1 MLAAR
6 DLENRVAA
14 HHNGAALKQQQ
25 QAGRLYPKTPVK
37 IPLNDENAT
46 HAAGKSALGNGN
58 RTRGNENMQLTSKR
72 SNFVTPV
79 GKSCYRS
86 TRALVS
92 EIRISDGPAR
102 TP

>member
-37 IPLNDENAT
+37 IPLNDENTT
-46 HAAGKSALGNGN
+46 HAAKNALGNGN
-58 RTRGNENMQLTSKR
+58 QTRGNENVQLTSKR

-79 GKSCYRS
+79 GKSRYGS
-86 TRALVS
+86 VS
-92 EIRISDGPAR
+92 APTCIRNMHV
-102 TP
+102 